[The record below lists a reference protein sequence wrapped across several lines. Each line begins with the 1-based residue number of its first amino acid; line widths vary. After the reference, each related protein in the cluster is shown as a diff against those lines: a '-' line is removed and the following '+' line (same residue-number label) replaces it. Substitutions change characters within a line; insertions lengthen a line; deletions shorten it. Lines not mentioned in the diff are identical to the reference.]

1 MNIKIYY
8 VDAFTETLF
17 KGNPA
22 AVIFSNIKDPLLMQS
37 IAAENNLSE
46 TAFIRL
52 DNNKYYIRWFS
63 PVSEI
68 DLCGHATLASA
79 FIYFSFIKP
88 EAKEFKVFSQ
98 KNGMLNVYH
107 YPDCLVLD
115 FPKDQ
120 VQENIEHTEVL
131 GKILGDVVP
140 KKVLKGRDDLL
151 VIVENELDVVD
162 FNPDFN
168 LIKQIPVRGM
178 ILSAPGTDTDFISR
192 CFFPL
197 TGVDEDPVTGSAH
210 TTLTPYWSKT
220 LGKKKL
226 TAKQV
231 SKRGG
236 LLSCEDSG
244 ERVLIGGKAIL
255 YMTGSINLP

>member
-1 MNIKIYY
+1 
-8 VDAFTETLF
+8 
-17 KGNPA
+17 
-22 AVIFSNIKDPLLMQS
+22 
-37 IAAENNLSE
+37 
-46 TAFIRL
+46 
-52 DNNKYYIRWFS
+52 
-63 PVSEI
+63 
-68 DLCGHATLASA
+68 
-79 FIYFSFIKP
+79 
-88 EAKEFKVFSQ
+88 
-98 KNGMLNVYH
+98 MLNVYH

-120 VQENIEHTEVL
+120 IQENIEHTEVL

-220 LGKKKL
+220 LDKKKL